1 MAQKKE
7 SFFWT
12 SYSDLMTSL
21 FFVMLVLF
29 ILVIVLLHKRMEAT
43 EAQLQE
49 IKKVEQSTKDLSRDY
64 FQYRSDYKKYVLTI
78 QVRYPAGKSD
88 LNDIVSTDKEAQLR
102 QLAAAGREIRD
113 FLKNHSENQ
122 YILIIEGQA
131 SKDNFLYNYELSYQ
145 RALALMR
152 FWIEDSRITFG
163 SNCEI
168 LISGS
173 GDGKLDTHSMRET
186 NDERE
191 NQRFRILYCQKTFLK
206 TMKINNFIIST
217 VSIIC
222 LYSCAHK
229 SGHGE
234 RNDKIVTSQQS
245 QSVLV
250 SPNKKARNVTISVV
264 NNRGDKNK
272 LDGSQ
277 IFSKYNTS
285 VFMVFTSDGY
295 NMYQGSGFFINKDGL
310 AVSNYHVFKGTG
322 IGEEGI
328 KLAGSDKVYKVEE
341 VIMSSE
347 NEDFILFRVDV
358 SNTDFIP
365 VAKYKPNVGEKVYAI
380 GSPRGLENTFSS
392 GEVSQWRDKNLM
404 QISALI
410 DHGSSGGALINEYG
424 EVVGITS
431 GSFADGSQANLNY
444 AWSIDVIKPYVKNK

>member
-1 MAQKKE
+1 MSILNWILF
-7 SFFWT
+7 SFQT
-12 SYSDLMTSL
+12 
-21 FFVMLVLF
+21 
-29 ILVIVLLHKRMEAT
+29 
-43 EAQLQE
+43 
-49 IKKVEQSTKDLSRDY
+49 
-64 FQYRSDYKKYVLTI
+64 
-78 QVRYPAGKSD
+78 YPYG
-88 LNDIVSTDKEAQLR
+88 
-102 QLAAAGREIRD
+102 
-113 FLKNHSENQ
+113 
-122 YILIIEGQA
+122 
-131 SKDNFLYNYELSYQ
+131 
-145 RALALMR
+145 
-152 FWIEDSRITFG
+152 
-163 SNCEI
+163 
-168 LISGS
+168 
-173 GDGKLDTHSMRET
+173 
-186 NDERE
+186 
-191 NQRFRILYCQKTFLK
+191 YCQKTFLK